1 MDMRKK
7 IIVEE
12 VLEDKQIQF
21 SFDQDTPVGLLYQ
34 AADKFRMFIFEE
46 IKKIQER
53 DAAQMEKDKEAAC
66 QEKQE
71 NQECQ
76 A

>member
-1 MDMRKK
+1 MDMKKK
-7 IIVEE
+7 IVVEE

-21 SFDQDTPVGLLYQ
+21 SFDEDTPVGLLYQ

-53 DAAQMEKDKEAAC
+53 DDAQMKKDKESSC
-66 QEKQE
+66 QEKQV